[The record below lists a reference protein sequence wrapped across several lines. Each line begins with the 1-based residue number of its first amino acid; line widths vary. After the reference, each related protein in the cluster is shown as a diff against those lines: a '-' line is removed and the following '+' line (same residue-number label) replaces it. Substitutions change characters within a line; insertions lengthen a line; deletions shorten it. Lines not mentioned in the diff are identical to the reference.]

1 MVIQKN
7 KSVYLIFLITGLV
20 LGIAAIF
27 FLYAFNW
34 ALIIDTYQTHE
45 GALGVVIIIGIRII
59 IVSLMT
65 IYTFYSWFKQEKQY
79 FSDMPF
85 LFGNF
90 FLLLIF
96 GKLLDLFGDFTYYQ
110 NEELNFII
118 LKARYFIAIF
128 DLLPMIYLSIYMI
141 LISLSLNEKY
151 KKYTDEKLLNKIKIR
166 ILIIILL
173 IEIITGIIIPTIEIL
188 SLIYPIIVI
197 PSLITIAW
205 LFYFAWRNQRLSQV
219 NTYILMIGFSLY
231 LISSILRLLIQIII
245 GESTLFVI
253 IAESIDVLIFIIMF
267 IGFYKE
273 SDYSTQDQQNV

>member
-1 MVIQKN
+1 MVVQRKI
-7 KSVYLIFLITGLV
+7 SVYLIFLITGLI
-20 LGIAAIF
+20 LGIVAIF

-45 GALGVVIIIGIRII
+45 GALGVVIVIGIRII

-90 FLLLIF
+90 FLLLVF
-96 GKLLDLFGDFTYYQ
+96 GKLLDLFGDFSYNQ
-110 NEELNFII
+110 NEELNFIV
-118 LKARYFIAIF
+118 LKVRYFIAIF

-166 ILIIILL
+166 ILILILM
-173 IEIITGIIIPTIEIL
+173 IEIIAGIIIPTIEIL

-245 GESTLFVI
+245 GESPLFVI

-273 SDYSTQDQQNV
+273 SDYSAQEQQNI

>member
-1 MVIQKN
+1 MVVQRKI
-7 KSVYLIFLITGLV
+7 SVYLIFLITGLI
-20 LGIAAIF
+20 LGIVAIF

-45 GALGVVIIIGIRII
+45 GALGVVIVIGIRII

-90 FLLLIF
+90 FLLLVF
-96 GKLLDLFGDFTYYQ
+96 GKLLDLFGDFSYNQ
-110 NEELNFII
+110 NEELNFIV
-118 LKARYFIAIF
+118 LKVRYFIAIF

-166 ILIIILL
+166 ILILILM
-173 IEIITGIIIPTIEIL
+173 IEIIAGIIIPTIEIL

-245 GESTLFVI
+245 GESPLFVI

-273 SDYSTQDQQNV
+273 SDYSTQEQQNI